1 MKQLSLLPKDEVVDS
16 EFGELWDRYGYD
28 LAIFHV
34 WAHDPESFKAYSAF
48 NGTVWRD
55 TEGGFPLPLKEM
67 AVVQA
72 SVLSNSSYEWGNHG
86 VQMINRG
93 GTQAQLDALVAGNPD
108 ADVFDETEKLVL
120 RFATEVTV
128 DAKPTEKTLTA
139 MGEKFTHQ
147 QIVQLVF
154 AICAYMLNSR
164 FANLGGCEKGDDE
177 DYGMFSL
184 GRKT

>member
-1 MKQLSLLPKDEVVDS
+1 M
-16 EFGELWDRYGYD
+16 
-28 LAIFHV
+28 
-34 WAHDPESFKAYSAF
+34 
-48 NGTVWRD
+48 
-55 TEGGFPLPLKEM
+55 
-67 AVVQA
+67 QA

-93 GTQAQLDALVAGNPD
+93 ATQEQLDALVAGNPD

-120 RFATEVTV
+120 RFSTEMTV
-128 DAKPTEKTLTA
+128 DARPSEETMTA
-139 MGEKFTHQ
+139 MSEKFTHQ
-147 QIVQLVF
+147 QIVQLTF

-177 DYGMFSL
+177 DWGNFYL